1 MLFKKKKKIIN
12 TATIIYKK
20 IILQSR
26 NKTFYSK
33 ALVPDT
39 IDGRFELIILHFFFI
54 NLLLKN
60 KGEQEKSLS
69 EEIISLMF
77 KDFDYNLR
85 EMGVGDLSVKKKIY
99 HMSEALAGRIKA
111 YEEAKEKKVK
121 FIEKAIRRNLY
132 GTLEK
137 VNASSLTIMKKYFL
151 DSIKLIKK
159 NNLLEITEKD
169 VIFLDL
175 NNYFK

>member
-1 MLFKKKKKIIN
+1 MLFKKKNKLVI
-12 TATIIYKK
+12 TANIIYKK

-33 ALVPDT
+33 GLVPDT

-54 NLLLKN
+54 NLVLKKKEDIEKKLL
-60 KGEQEKSLS
+60 
-69 EEIISLMF
+69 EEIIKLMF

-99 HMSEALAGRIKA
+99 HMSEALAGRVKA
-111 YEEAKEKKVK
+111 YEEVIEKKGN

-137 VNASSLTIMKKYFL
+137 INTSCLINMKKYFL

-159 NNLLEITEKD
+159 NNLLDINEKD
-169 VIFLDL
+169 VIFLHL
-175 NNYFK
+175 KNYFK